1 MRKYCKNCGYFT
13 DDDTNKFCPK
23 CGKSLCKPNLKSE
36 KEMTYNYLKKIIEG
50 TTARIQRHTNK
61 SLGYV
66 LFNDRNDNLQ
76 IINNIIS
83 ASNRPQYLEFYVY
96 LYNCRFKP
104 NVRLVIKTT
113 GLMEGYYNDS
123 FDTDLTPE
131 LLQSLINSGISID
144 NIICTINE
152 QVNDF
157 STKIEEYTKNL
168 PLWKDLQNLI
178 QKDKCE

>member
-1 MRKYCKNCGYFT
+1 MKYCKNCGYFT
-13 DDDTNKFCPK
+13 DEDTNKFCPK
-23 CGKSLCKPNLKSE
+23 CGKPLYKPNLKNE
-36 KEMTYNYLKKIIEG
+36 KDMIYDYLKKIING
-50 TTARIQRHTNK
+50 TTAQIKRHTNN

-66 LFNDRNDNLQ
+66 HSNDRNDNLQ
-76 IINNIIS
+76 IINNIIND
-83 ASNRPQYLEFYVY
+83 SNRPQYLEFYMY

-113 GLMEGYYNDS
+113 GLIKGYYNDS

-131 LLQSLINSGISID
+131 LLQSLINNGIGIG

-157 STKIEEYTKNL
+157 STKIEEYTNNL

-178 QKDKCE
+178 RKDKSE